1 MLMALLLYDNRS
13 SGNALKVRFLLRE
26 LGLEWETRE
35 VPLSK
40 PRPEWYLAVNPLG
53 GVPTLTDEGFVLTES
68 NTILRY
74 LARRENRADLYPEE
88 PRARARVD
96 EFLDR
101 WSLTF
106 RPALKTYEAAVTRGG
121 DEAELAA
128 AADEIAPTL
137 RALDAL
143 VAPGPFALGTFTLVD
158 IAAAPALQRSVGSGL
173 DLARYPA
180 VGDWRSA
187 VLTRPAFA
195 DGG

>member
-1 MLMALLLYDNRS
+1 MLMALLLYDNPS

-40 PRPEWYLAVNPLG
+40 PRPEWYLDVNPLG
-53 GVPTLTDEGFVLTES
+53 GVPTLVDGEFVLTES

-74 LARRENRADLYPEE
+74 LAKRENRADLYAEE
-88 PRARARVD
+88 PREQAQID

-106 RPALKTYEAAVTRGG
+106 RPVLKTYEAAVTQGG
-121 DEAELAA
+121 DEAQLAA
-128 AADEIAPTL
+128 VADEIAPTL
-137 RALDAL
+137 QALDAL
-143 VAPGPFALGTFTLVD
+143 VTPGPFALGTFTLVD
-158 IAAAPALQRSVGSGL
+158 IAAAPALHRSVGSGI

-180 VGDWRSA
+180 VREWRSA
-187 VLTRPAFA
+187 VLTHPAFA
-195 DGG
+195 NGG